1 MKTHVRSV
9 YIKFISNVCFK
20 LLTKLLLYICRDKRF
35 ALCKCHVCI
44 SRHWMQQRCTCCK
57 T

>member
-1 MKTHVRSV
+1 
-9 YIKFISNVCFK
+9 
-20 LLTKLLLYICRDKRF
+20 LLTKLLLYICRENRF